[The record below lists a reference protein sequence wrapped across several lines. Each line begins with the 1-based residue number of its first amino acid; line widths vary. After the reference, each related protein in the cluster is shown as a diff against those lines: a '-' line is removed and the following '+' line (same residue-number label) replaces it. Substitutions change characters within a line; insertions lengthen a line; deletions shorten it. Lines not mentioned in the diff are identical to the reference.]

1 MGIEDKAENKGQDFA
16 GTAKE
21 KVGEAVGNDDLKNE
35 GKADQVTSE
44 AKDKLSDAA
53 DGIKDKANE
62 VIGGLKDD

>member
-35 GKADQVTSE
+35 GKADQLSAAV
-44 AKDKLSDAA
+44 KDGAEKVKDAA
-53 DGIKDKANE
+53 RN
-62 VIGGLKDD
+62 IGEKFKK